1 VHYAD
6 YHLEPAKAGIVGVT
20 QVILKPLSKEE
31 TTQYIAATLRQPN
44 VDIDPLAVII
54 QSKTAGNPFYI
65 REILDSCHRRKCIW
79 YDYRESS
86 WRFDLDRI
94 FKLFETQ
101 YYDSLNDEF
110 IAARLHELPAAS
122 RAILAWAS
130 LIGAS
135 FSVELIQK
143 LLSGEFS
150 SSDQDSCLEG
160 SIFYSLSQSP
170 QGFVEGLQA
179 AIQACIIVATQNDDR
194 FRFANDRY
202 IQAAASLWECKRP
215 THKPTVHF
223 IIART
228 LLKYYA
234 FEHRYRDATA
244 AHICASIDIIRQRV
258 LHRHS
263 FRELLSN
270 YAHTAAESGARS
282 TAAKF
287 YANSIALLQDDP
299 WNDNLEA
306 IDVYY
311 DETLQLYTRAAERYL
326 YMGEYQE
333 ALRLLL
339 TVSANAKTPV
349 DKAPSWILQSRV
361 FAQEGNSTAAF
372 QALKKC
378 LVALDIEVD
387 DNPSF
392 EKCDA
397 EFNRLT
403 KEIQSIDMDII
414 VNKPM
419 DRESNLTA
427 VGAVLVEATSA
438 AFWSDTLTFYQ
449 MSLIM
454 VNTHLSLGS
463 FPQAGMGFLQLALI
477 AITRFNLAEFGS
489 TLGTLALALMDHW
502 HDPYTLGRGGTIYST
517 FVGHLQHPLK
527 HSIAHLE
534 SALEY
539 AIQAGDR
546 ISTILNFGLVGNM
559 KFFAS
564 SDHLVDLES
573 FCTYGCEDVP
583 NWHLDTPGGTMLLT
597 IRQASRALQGKT
609 NTRDPMAIMSDDSH
623 NSLAYKSWLTHTM
636 KNSDR
641 PLMLY
646 ESIEIAPLFL
656 YGHYARAIELG
667 NSCLKKINAIWS
679 ARNTRF
685 LMFFQA
691 LSLAADVWAKYFPA
705 RGLAEGERGAGNHP
719 TGGARAFGTGVAEE
733 VAGVA
738 MLMKYFKRRIEYW
751 QAVTDVNYLAW
762 SKLLAAQIAEM
773 EEEYKEALILYEE
786 ALDHAAVHEFV
797 FEEALGNYLLA
808 GFFLRAGSK
817 RPAKAALREAVN
829 LFRKLGA
836 VGVARYIEELHGS
849 LMQES
854 ATGRADIGLQTDA
867 ELLAP
872 LQYQAVEDDD
882 GEEYQA
888 LASRVESKG
897 DKIGKWQKDLTEPDA
912 ALGLPGLHLLDL
924 ASILESSQVI
934 SSVLQVDQLLKTM
947 CEIILQNCKGLATL
961 AAIVIE
967 DEHPSG
973 WGIAASGNPEDGAR
987 AHIPALPLGE
997 TALVADG
1004 VILYCTRFRESVF
1017 SPDLMQDQRFSNVS
1031 EAWAAQSPAAKSV
1044 VAIPIIHGNHDKS
1057 LLGVLYLEGHPNAF
1071 TSRNLSVLQLLVNQI
1086 GISYANALTLKEVE
1100 RISAINNSMVDVQKN
1115 ALAKALVAENAA
1127 NIAKAEALRNVKLA
1141 EEAAQAKSIFLAN
1154 VSHELRTPLNGVIGN
1169 SELLLDS
1176 NLRKDQAEMADA
1188 IRISADL
1195 LLSLINDIL
1204 DFSKME
1210 ANKMK
1215 LCIIAFN
1222 ADEMIR
1228 EIVRSVPSGH
1238 LANSNKTR
1246 AKNVDIVQD
1255 IHLPQVL
1262 IYGDPVRLHQVL
1274 GNLIG
1279 NSLKFTERG
1288 SITIGARTDWETAD
1302 AIKLTF
1308 WVRDTGIGIPP
1319 PRIPK
1324 LFKPFSQ
1331 ADASTARKYGG
1342 SGLGLSICKSLIES
1356 MGGSIQLDSTEN
1368 VGTTVSF
1375 SLTLPKAKTSASAG
1389 DDMNEADLPDAISPG
1404 DLGTAAYTDVSA
1416 LPRDQV
1422 RICIAEDNLINQKI
1436 AVQFLGKLGFRNVHA
1451 YDNGL
1456 AAVEGIRKKAREGS
1470 AYHIVLMDVQM
1481 PVLDGYEATKML
1493 RRDGMDAVRGILVI
1507 AMTASAVQGDREKCL
1522 ASGMNDYLAKPVRS
1536 GVLKKKLDQYLVKVS
1551 FVRRDV

>member
-1 VHYAD
+1 MPAHAD
-6 YHLEPAKAGIVGVT
+6 DNLEPTKAGVVSVSQVT
-20 QVILKPLSKEE
+20 LKPFNKEE
-31 TTQYIAATLRQPN
+31 IIQYIAATLRQPKI
-44 VDIDPLAVII
+44 DITPLATVI

-65 REILDSCHRRKCIW
+65 RDILDTCHRRKCIW
-79 YDYRESS
+79 YDYQESG

-94 FKLFETQ
+94 FEQFEKQ
-101 YYDSLNDEF
+101 GYGSLNDEF
-110 IAARLHELPAAS
+110 LTTRLHELPAAS

-135 FSVELIQK
+135 FSVELIQR

-150 SSDQDSCLEG
+150 TSEQDSCLEG
-160 SIFYSLSQSP
+160 SSFYSLSQYP
-170 QGFVEGLQA
+170 QDFVEGLQA
-179 AIQACIIVATQNDDR
+179 AIQACIIVATQDDDR
-194 FRFANDRY
+194 FRFTNKRY
-202 IQAAASLWECKRP
+202 IQAATLLWECKRP
-215 THKPTVHF
+215 THRPTMHF
-223 IIART
+223 IIAQT

-234 FEHRYRDATA
+234 FDHRYRDAAA
-244 AHICASIDIIRQRV
+244 AHICASVDIIHRRV
-258 LHRHS
+258 LHRQS
-263 FRELLSN
+263 FRNLLSEC
-270 YAHTAAESGARS
+270 AHTAAESGARS
-282 TAAKF
+282 TAAKL
-287 YANSIALLQDDP
+287 YANSIALLQDNP
-299 WNDNLEA
+299 WNDSSTA

-311 DETLQLYTRAAERYL
+311 DETLQLYTRAAECHL
-326 YMGEYQE
+326 YMGEYQD
-333 ALRLLL
+333 ALHLLT
-339 TVSANAKTPV
+339 TVSANAKTQV

-372 QALKKC
+372 ETLKKC
-378 LVALDIEVD
+378 LVALGIEVD
-387 DNPSF
+387 DNPTF

-397 EFNRLT
+397 DFNRLT
-403 KEIQSIDMDII
+403 QEIQSIDVDAI

-419 DRESNLTA
+419 DKDSNLTA
-427 VGAVLVEATSA
+427 VGAVLVETTSA

-454 VNTHLSLGS
+454 VNTHLSS
-463 FPQAGMGFLQLALI
+463 SSYPQAGMGFLQLALI
-477 AITRFNLAEFGS
+477 SISRFNLVKFGS
-489 TLGTLALALMDHW
+489 DLGDIALALMDRW
-502 HDPYTLGRGGTIYST
+502 RDPYTLGRGGTIYST
-517 FVGHLQHPLK
+517 FIGHLQHPLK
-527 HSIAHLE
+527 NSISQLE
-534 SALEY
+534 GALEY
-539 AIQAGDR
+539 AVQAGDR
-546 ISTILNFGLVGNM
+546 ISSILNIGLVGNL

-564 SDHLVDLES
+564 EHLADLEL
-573 FCTYGCEDVP
+573 FTNYGCEDVP
-583 NWHLDTPGGTMLLT
+583 NWHLDTPGGTMILT
-597 IRQASRALQGKT
+597 IRQVSRALQGKT
-609 NTRDPMAIMSDDSH
+609 HIADPLEIMSDEEH
-623 NSLAYKSWLTHTM
+623 NSLAYKSWLMHTM

-656 YGHYARAIELG
+656 YGHYQRAIELG

-691 LSLAADVWAKYFPA
+691 LSLAGDVWSKYADHAMA
-705 RGLAEGERGAGNHP
+705 RNHP
-719 TGGARAFGTGVAEE
+719 TGGGAAFGTAFAEE
-733 VAGVA
+733 VAGLT

-751 QAVTDVNYLAW
+751 QVVTDVNYLAW

-773 EEEYKEALILYEE
+773 EDHHAEALELYEE
-786 ALDHAAVHEFV
+786 ALDHASANDFV
-797 FEEALGNYLLA
+797 FEEALGNLLFA
-808 GFFLRAGSK
+808 GFFLRAGSR
-817 RPAKAALREAVN
+817 RPAKGALREAIS
-829 LFRKLGA
+829 LFRKWGA
-836 VGVARYIEELHGS
+836 VGVAGHIEEAHGA
-849 LMQES
+849 LLGEW
-854 ATGRADIGLQTDA
+854 TTNTTIADVGVQTDA
-867 ELLAP
+867 ELSAP
-872 LQYQAVEDDD
+872 LQFQDVGYEESQ
-882 GEEYQA
+882 EYQA
-888 LASRVESKG
+888 LASMGETN
-897 DKIGKWQKDLTEPDA
+897 KIGKWQNGLAEPDA
-912 ALGLPGLHLLDL
+912 ALGLPALHLLDL

-947 CEIILQNCKGLATL
+947 CEIILKNCKGLATM

-967 DEHPSG
+967 DEQPSG
-973 WGIAASGNPEDGAR
+973 WGIAASGDPEDGAK
-987 AHIPALPLGE
+987 AHIPPLPLGE
-997 TALVADG
+997 IALVADG
-1004 VILYCTRFRESVF
+1004 VILYCTRFREIVF

-1031 EAWAAQSPAAKSV
+1031 EAWAARSPAGKSV
-1044 VAIPIIHGNHDKS
+1044 VAIPIIHGDHGKS
-1057 LLGVLYLEGHPNAF
+1057 LLGVLYLEGHPYAF

-1100 RISAINNSMVDVQKN
+1100 RISAINNSMVNMQKN
-1115 ALAKALVAENAA
+1115 ALAKALAAENAA
-1127 NIAKAEALRNVKLA
+1127 NQAKAEALRNVKLA

-1169 SELLLDS
+1169 SELLLES

-1188 IRISADL
+1188 IRVSADL

-1228 EIVRSVPSGH
+1228 EIVRSVPGNHRDS
-1238 LANSNKTR
+1238 SKTS
-1246 AKNVDIVQD
+1246 AKNVEIVQD

-1279 NSLKFTERG
+1279 NSLKFTEQG
-1288 SITIGARTDWETAD
+1288 SITIGARTDWETGD
-1302 AIKLTF
+1302 AVKIAF
-1308 WVRDTGIGIPP
+1308 WVKDTGIGIPAH
-1319 PRIPK
+1319 RLPK

-1356 MGGSIQLDSTEN
+1356 MGGTIALESVEN

-1375 SLTLPKAKTSASAG
+1375 SLTLSKAKPGANAG
-1389 DDMNEADLPDAISPG
+1389 DDMNEAEQVDALSPG
-1404 DLGTAAYTDVSA
+1404 EHGTAAYADISN
-1416 LPRDQV
+1416 LPKEKL

-1436 AVQFLGKLGFRNVHA
+1436 AVQFLGKLGFKNIHA

-1470 AYHIVLMDVQM
+1470 PYHVVLMDVQM
-1481 PVLDGYEATKML
+1481 PVLDGYEATKLL
-1493 RRDGMDAVRGILVI
+1493 RKDAMESVRGVLVV

-1536 GVLKKKLDQYLVKVS
+1536 GVLKKKLDQYLMKVTWF
-1551 FVRRDV
+1551 FVI